1 MTAMHPPMPLVVTI
15 AAALGLSLV
24 LGFVAARLRLPALV
38 GYLAAGLI
46 IGPHTP
52 GFVADVSLAQQLAEI
67 GVMLLMF
74 GVGMHFSIKD
84 LLAVKG
90 VAVPGAVVQMAV
102 ATAMGAGLAMSWG
115 WGLPAAL
122 VLGVSLSVASTVVL
136 LRALEARGAL
146 ETPNGRIAVGWLIVE
161 DLAMVL
167 VLVLLPVMAALSADD
182 SGPGGLAELLP
193 ALGKTLLAV
202 GGFVAVML
210 VVGRRVL
217 PWLLWQISATGSR
230 ELFTLCVMAVAVSI
244 AYGASA
250 VFGVS
255 VALGAFFAGLVLRE
269 SEFSHRA
276 AEDSLPFRDAFSVLF
291 FVSVGMLFDPQV
303 LLDRP
308 LQVLSVTLVIMVGKS
323 IAAALLVLALRYPL
337 NSALTISAALAQ
349 IGEFS
354 FILIA
359 LAGTLALVPP
369 EAMSLVV
376 AGALL
381 SIALNPA
388 LFSAIEPVRRWIL
401 DRSALARRLE
411 ARQDPLAE
419 LPADMDE
426 EHLAGHVVL
435 IDHGEASRA
444 LAATLLEAGVPVV
457 AVERERATV
466 EALRDQGWAAVF
478 GDAAD
483 AETLVQAHVA
493 DAAVLVVPGG
503 DSTTTRPMLEMARL
517 LNPEL
522 RIVALAA
529 SAQEA
534 AWLRES
540 GVDAVIQQPQALADA
555 MREAVLLQRAASSRR
570 GERRMMAGATP
581 ATGPERTPS

>member
-359 LAGTLALVPP
+359 LAGTLGLVPP

-388 LFSAIEPVRRWIL
+388 LFSAIEPARRWIL
-401 DRSALARRLE
+401 ERSALARRLE

-570 GERRMMAGATP
+570 GERRLMAGATP

>member
-1 MTAMHPPMPLVVTI
+1 MHPHMPLVVTL
-15 AAALGLSLV
+15 AAALGLALV
-24 LGFVAARLRLPALV
+24 LGFAAARLKLPALV
-38 GYLAAGLI
+38 GYLAAGVI

-74 GVGMHFSIKD
+74 GVGMHFSIRD
-84 LLAVKG
+84 LLAVKA

-102 ATAMGAGLAMSWG
+102 ATAMGAGLALAWG
-115 WGLPAAL
+115 WALPAAL
-122 VLGVSLSVASTVVL
+122 VFGVSLSVASTVVL

-146 ETPNGRIAVGWLIVE
+146 ETPKGRIAVGWLGEE
-161 DLAMVL
+161 DLEMVL
-167 VLVLLPVMAALSADD
+167 VLVLLPALAALAA
-182 SGPGGLAELLP
+182 GQGGAGGVGGLLP
-193 ALGKTLLAV
+193 SLGKTLLAV

-217 PWLLWQISATGSR
+217 PWVLWQISVTGSR

-276 AEDSLPFRDAFSVLF
+276 AEDSLPFRDAFAVLF

-303 LLDRP
+303 LVDRP
-308 LQVLSVTLVIMVGKS
+308 LQVLAVTLIIMVGKS
-323 IAAALLVLALRYPL
+323 IAAALLVLGLRYPL
-337 NSALTISAALAQ
+337 SSALTISAALAQ

-354 FILIA
+354 FILVA
-359 LAGTLALVPP
+359 LATSLGLVPA

-388 LFSAIEPVRRWIL
+388 LFSAVEPLRRWIL
-401 DRSALARRLE
+401 ARSALARRLD
-411 ARQDPLAE
+411 ARDDPLAE
-419 LPADMDE
+419 LPQDTAVQ
-426 EHLAGHVVL
+426 HLAGHVVL
-435 IDHGEASRA
+435 VDDGEAGHA
-444 LAATLLEAGVPVV
+444 LAESLAAAGVPVV

-466 EALRDQGWAAVF
+466 EALRGQGRAAVF

-483 AETLVQAHVA
+483 ACTLVQAHVA
-493 DAAVLVVPGG
+493 DAAVLVLPAA
-503 DSTTTRPMLEMARL
+503 DLATTRPLLEAAL
-517 LNPEL
+517 ALNPGL
-522 RIVALAA
+522 RVVALAGG
-529 SAQEA
+529 AQEA
-534 AWLRES
+534 RWLREA
-540 GVDAVIQQPQALADA
+540 GAHAVVQQPQALADVL
-555 MREAVLLQRAASSRR
+555 REAVLAQCAASPRR
-570 GERRMMAGATP
+570 GERVTAP
-581 ATGPERTPS
+581 

>member
-1 MTAMHPPMPLVVTI
+1 MQQLGMHPPMPLVVTL
-15 AAALGLSLV
+15 AAALGLALV
-24 LGFVAARLRLPALV
+24 LGFVAARLRLPSLV
-38 GYLAAGLI
+38 GYLAAGVI

-52 GFVADVSLAQQLAEI
+52 GFVADVALAQQLAEI

-74 GVGMHFSIKD
+74 GVGMHFSMKD

-102 ATAMGAGLAMSWG
+102 ATAMGAGLAWSWG
-115 WGLPAAL
+115 WELPAAL
-122 VLGVSLSVASTVVL
+122 VFGLSLSVASTVVL
-136 LRALEARGAL
+136 LRALEARGVL

-167 VLVLLPVMAALSADD
+167 VLVLLPVLAALASSD
-182 SGPGGLAELLP
+182 GGSDGLGRLLP

-210 VVGRRVL
+210 IVGRRVL
-217 PWLLWQISATGSR
+217 PWVLWQISATGSR

-276 AEDSLPFRDAFSVLF
+276 AQDSLPFRDAFAVLF

-303 LLDRP
+303 LVDRP
-308 LQVLSVTLVIMVGKS
+308 LQVIAVALVIMIGKS
-323 IAAALLVLALRYPL
+323 IAAAALVLALRYPL
-337 NSALTISAALAQ
+337 NSALTVSAALAQ

-354 FILIA
+354 FILVA
-359 LAGTLALVPP
+359 LAGSLGLMPP

-381 SIALNPA
+381 SIAFNPA
-388 LFSAIEPVRRWIL
+388 LFSIVEPVRRWIL
-401 DRSALARRLE
+401 ARSALARRLE
-411 ARQDPLAE
+411 ARDDPLAE
-419 LPADMDE
+419 LPVDTGE
-426 EHLAGHVVL
+426 QHLAGHVVL
-435 IDHGEASRA
+435 IDHGEAGHRLA
-444 LAATLLEAGVPVV
+444 DLLAASGVPVV
-457 AVERERATV
+457 AIERERSAV
-466 EALRDQGWAAVF
+466 EALREQGRPAVF
-478 GDAAD
+478 GYAAE
-483 AETLVQAHVA
+483 AKTLVQAHVA
-493 DAAVLVVPGG
+493 EAAVLVLPGV
-503 DSTTTRPMLEMARL
+503 DSTTTRPLLQTARQ

-522 RIVALAA
+522 RVVALAG
-529 SAQEA
+529 SAEEA
-534 AWLRES
+534 TWLRES
-540 GVDAVIQQPQALADA
+540 GIDAVIEQPQALAGVLC
-555 MREAVLLQRAASSRR
+555 EAIVGQRATAPRR
-570 GERRMMAGATP
+570 SKRRLGPQPTAAPTP
-581 ATGPERTPS
+581 

>member
-1 MTAMHPPMPLVVTI
+1 MPLVVTL
-15 AAALGLSLV
+15 AAALGLALV
-24 LGFVAARLRLPALV
+24 LGFVAARLKLPALV
-38 GYLAAGLI
+38 GYLAAGVL

-74 GVGMHFSIKD
+74 GVGMHFSVKD

-102 ATAMGAGLAMSWG
+102 ATGMGAALALSWG
-115 WGLPAAL
+115 WALSAAL
-122 VLGVSLSVASTVVL
+122 VFGVSLSVASTVVL

-146 ETPNGRIAVGWLIVE
+146 DTPNGRIAVGWLVVE

-167 VLVLLPVMAALSADD
+167 VLVLLPALAALASGEG
-182 SGPGGLAELLP
+182 GPGRLGELP
-193 ALGKTLLAV
+193 TVLGKTLLAV
-202 GGFVAVML
+202 GGFVVLML

-244 AYGASA
+244 AYGASF

-276 AEDSLPFRDAFSVLF
+276 AEDSLPFRDAFAVLF
-291 FVSVGMLFDPQV
+291 FVSVGMLFDPKIVLERPVQV
-303 LLDRP
+303 LA
-308 LQVLSVTLVIMVGKS
+308 VTLIIMVGKS

-337 NSALTISAALAQ
+337 NSALTVSAALAQ

-359 LAGTLALVPP
+359 LATTLGLVPQ

-388 LFSAIEPVRRWIL
+388 LFSAVEPMRRWIL
-401 DRSALARRLE
+401 ARSALARQLE
-411 ARQDPLAE
+411 ARHDPLAE
-419 LPADMDE
+419 LPMDTAE
-426 EHLAGHVVL
+426 QHLSGHVVL
-435 IDHGEASRA
+435 VDKGEAGAA
-444 LAATLLEAGVPVV
+444 LAAALAAAGVPVV

-466 EALRDQGWAAVF
+466 EALREQGRVAVF
-478 GDAAD
+478 GDAAE

-493 DAAVLVVPGG
+493 DAAVLVVPGA
-503 DSTTTRPMLEMARL
+503 DSTTMRPVLEMARQ

-522 RIVALAA
+522 RIVALAD

-534 AWLRES
+534 SWLQDS
-540 GVDAVIQQPQALADA
+540 GVHVVVQQPQALA
-555 MREAVLLQRAASSRR
+555 EALRGAVVAQRALWPRTGQRGPARAAAASAAAP
-570 GERRMMAGATP
+570 AGARDPGET
-581 ATGPERTPS
+581 

>member
-1 MTAMHPPMPLVVTI
+1 MPLVVTL
-15 AAALGLSLV
+15 AAALGLALV
-24 LGFVAARLRLPALV
+24 LGFLAARLKLPALV
-38 GYLAAGLI
+38 GYLAAGVI

-52 GFVADVSLAQQLAEI
+52 GFVADVALAQQLAEI

-102 ATAMGAGLAMSWG
+102 ATAMGAGLALSWG
-115 WGLPAAL
+115 WDLPAAL
-122 VLGVSLSVASTVVL
+122 VLGLALSVASTVVL

-161 DLAMVL
+161 DLAMVI
-167 VLVLLPVMAALSADD
+167 VLVLLPVLAALAAD
-182 SGPGGLAELLP
+182 GGGGGGIGELLP

-210 VVGRRVL
+210 VVGRRLL
-217 PWLLWQISATGSR
+217 PWVLWQISATGSR

-276 AEDSLPFRDAFSVLF
+276 AEDSLPFRDAFAVLF

-303 LLDRP
+303 LVDRP
-308 LQVLSVTLVIMVGKS
+308 LQVLAVTLVIMVGKS
-323 IAAALLVLALRYPL
+323 VAAAVLVMALRYPL

-359 LAGTLALVPP
+359 LAGSLGLVPP

-388 LFSAIEPVRRWIL
+388 LFSLVDPLRRWVL
-401 DRSALARRLE
+401 ARSAMARRLE
-411 ARQDPLAE
+411 ARDDPLAE
-419 LPADMDE
+419 LPQDTGDQ
-426 EHLAGHVVL
+426 HLAGHVVL
-435 IDHGEASRA
+435 IDHGESSRLLADA
-444 LAATLLEAGVPVV
+444 LVTAGVPVV
-457 AVERERATV
+457 AIERERAAV
-466 EALRDQGWAAVF
+466 ELLRGQGRAAVF
-478 GDAAD
+478 GDAAE

-503 DSTTTRPMLEMARL
+503 DSTMVRPLLDLARQ
-517 LNPEL
+517 LNPQL
-522 RIVALAA
+522 RIVALAD

-540 GVDAVIQQPQALADA
+540 GVDTVVEQPQAVASV
-555 MREAVLLQRAASSRR
+555 MREAIVAQRAVSPRR
-570 GERRMMAGATP
+570 GERRLAAGLA
-581 ATGPERTPS
+581 AE

>member
-1 MTAMHPPMPLVVTI
+1 MPLVVTL
-15 AAALGLSLV
+15 AAALGLALV
-24 LGFVAARLRLPALV
+24 LGFVAARLKLPALV
-38 GYLAAGLI
+38 GYLAAGVI

-52 GFVADVSLAQQLAEI
+52 GFVADVPLAQQLAEI

-84 LLAVKG
+84 LLAVKA

-102 ATAMGAGLAMSWG
+102 ATAMGAGLALSWG
-115 WGLPAAL
+115 WALPAAL
-122 VLGVSLSVASTVVL
+122 VLGLSLSVASTVVL

-161 DLAMVL
+161 DLAMVI
-167 VLVLLPVMAALSADD
+167 VLVMLPVLAALA
-182 SGPGGLAELLP
+182 PGGTGGEPADLLP

-210 VVGRRVL
+210 VVGRRAL
-217 PWLLWQISATGSR
+217 PWVLWQISATGSR

-276 AEDSLPFRDAFSVLF
+276 AEDSLPFRDAFAVLF

-303 LLDRP
+303 LVDRP
-308 LQVLSVTLVIMVGKS
+308 LQVLAVTLVIMVGKS

-354 FILIA
+354 FILVT
-359 LAGTLALVPP
+359 LAGTLGLVPP

-388 LFSAIEPVRRWIL
+388 LFSGVEPLRRWIL
-401 DRSALARRLE
+401 ARSAVARRLE
-411 ARQDPLAE
+411 SRTDPLAE
-419 LPADMDE
+419 LPQDTGVQ
-426 EHLAGHVVL
+426 HLAGHVVL
-435 IDHGEASRA
+435 IDHGEAGHCLVES
-444 LAATLLEAGVPVV
+444 LAAAGVPVV
-457 AVERERATV
+457 AIERERAAV
-466 EALRDQGWAAVF
+466 EALRSQGRVAVF
-478 GDAAD
+478 GDAAE
-483 AETLVQAHVA
+483 AETLIQAHVA

-503 DSTTTRPMLEMARL
+503 DSTTTRPLLEVARR
-517 LNPEL
+517 LNPQL
-522 RIVALAA
+522 RIVALAD

-534 AWLRES
+534 AWMRES
-540 GVDAVIQQPQALADA
+540 LVDAVVEKPQALAEV
-555 MREAVLLQRAASSRR
+555 MSEAIIAQRAASPRR
-570 GERRMMAGATP
+570 GERRLAIETNS
-581 ATGPERTPS
+581 T

>member
-1 MTAMHPPMPLVVTI
+1 MHPPMPLVVTL
-15 AAALGLSLV
+15 AAALGLALV
-24 LGFVAARLRLPALV
+24 LGFVAARLKLPALV
-38 GYLAAGLI
+38 GYLAAGVL

-52 GFVADVSLAQQLAEI
+52 GFVADVALAQQLAEI

-74 GVGMHFSIKD
+74 GVGMHFSLKD
-84 LLAVKG
+84 LLAVKA

-102 ATAMGAGLAMSWG
+102 ATAMGAGLALSWG
-115 WGLPAAL
+115 WSLPAAL
-122 VLGVSLSVASTVVL
+122 VLGLSLSVASTVVL

-161 DLAMVL
+161 DLAMVI
-167 VLVLLPVMAALSADD
+167 VLVLLPVLAALT
-182 SGPGGLAELLP
+182 SGGDGGGLAELWP
-193 ALGKTLLAV
+193 ALGKTFLAI

-210 VVGRRVL
+210 IVGRRAL

-276 AEDSLPFRDAFSVLF
+276 AEDSLPFRDAFAVLF
-291 FVSVGMLFDPQV
+291 FVSVGMLFDPAV
-303 LLDRP
+303 LADRP
-308 LQVLSVTLVIMVGKS
+308 LQVLAVTLVIMVGKS
-323 IAAALLVLALRYPL
+323 LAAAVLVLALRYPL

-354 FILIA
+354 FILMA
-359 LAGTLALVPP
+359 LAGTLDLVPP

-388 LFSAIEPVRRWIL
+388 LFSLAEPLRRWIL
-401 DRSALARRLE
+401 VRSAFARKLE
-411 ARQDPLAE
+411 ARDDPLAE
-419 LPADMDE
+419 LPRDTGDQL
-426 EHLAGHVVL
+426 LAGHVVL
-435 IDHGEASRA
+435 IDHGEASRHLAEA
-444 LAATLLEAGVPVV
+444 LTAAAVPVV
-457 AVERERATV
+457 AIERERATV
-466 EALRDQGWAAVF
+466 EALREQGRAAVF
-478 GDAAD
+478 GDAAE
-483 AETLVQAHVA
+483 AATLIQAHLV

-503 DSTTTRPMLEMARL
+503 DSTTIRPMLELARQ
-517 LNPEL
+517 LNPDL
-522 RIVALAA
+522 RIVALAD

-540 GVDAVIQQPQALADA
+540 GVDVVVERTQALASV
-555 MREAVLLQRAASSRR
+555 MRAAVVAQRAASPRR
-570 GERRMMAGATP
+570 GERRFAA
-581 ATGPERTPS
+581 AASAE

>member
-1 MTAMHPPMPLVVTI
+1 MPLVVTL
-15 AAALGLSLV
+15 AAALGLALV
-24 LGFVAARLRLPALV
+24 LGFLAARLKLPALV
-38 GYLAAGLI
+38 GYLAAGVI

-52 GFVADVSLAQQLAEI
+52 GFVADVALAQQLAEI

-102 ATAMGAGLAMSWG
+102 ATAMGAGMALSWG
-115 WGLPAAL
+115 WDLPAAL
-122 VLGVSLSVASTVVL
+122 VLGLALSVASTVVL

-161 DLAMVL
+161 DLAMVI
-167 VLVLLPVMAALSADD
+167 VLVLLPVLAALAAD
-182 SGPGGLAELLP
+182 GGGGGGIGELLP

-210 VVGRRVL
+210 VVGRRLL
-217 PWLLWQISATGSR
+217 PWVLWQISATGSR

-276 AEDSLPFRDAFSVLF
+276 AEDSLPFRDAFAVLF

-303 LLDRP
+303 LVDRP
-308 LQVLSVTLVIMVGKS
+308 LQVLAVTLVIMVGKS
-323 IAAALLVLALRYPL
+323 VAAAVLVMALRYPL

-359 LAGTLALVPP
+359 LAGSLGLVPP

-388 LFSAIEPVRRWIL
+388 LFSLVDPLRRWVL
-401 DRSALARRLE
+401 ARSAMARQLE
-411 ARQDPLAE
+411 ARDDPLAE
-419 LPADMDE
+419 LPQDTGDQ
-426 EHLAGHVVL
+426 HLAGHVVL
-435 IDHGEASRA
+435 IDHGESSRLLADA
-444 LAATLLEAGVPVV
+444 LVTAGVPVV
-457 AVERERATV
+457 AIERERAAV
-466 EALRDQGWAAVF
+466 ELLRGQGRAAVF
-478 GDAAD
+478 GDAAE

-503 DSTTTRPMLEMARL
+503 DSTMVRPLLDLARQ
-517 LNPEL
+517 LNPQL
-522 RIVALAA
+522 RIVALAD

-540 GVDAVIQQPQALADA
+540 GVDTVVEQPQAVASV
-555 MREAVLLQRAASSRR
+555 MREAIVAQRAVSPRR
-570 GERRMMAGATP
+570 GERRLAAGLA
-581 ATGPERTPS
+581 AE

>member
-1 MTAMHPPMPLVVTI
+1 MPLVVTL
-15 AAALGLSLV
+15 AAALGLALV
-24 LGFVAARLRLPALV
+24 LGFLAARLKLPALV
-38 GYLAAGLI
+38 GYLAAGVI

-52 GFVADVSLAQQLAEI
+52 GFVADVALAQQLAEI

-102 ATAMGAGLAMSWG
+102 ATAMGAGMALSWG
-115 WGLPAAL
+115 WDLPAAL
-122 VLGVSLSVASTVVL
+122 VLGLALSVASTVVL

-161 DLAMVL
+161 DLAMVI
-167 VLVLLPVMAALSADD
+167 VLVLLPVLAALAAD
-182 SGPGGLAELLP
+182 GGGGGGIGELLP

-210 VVGRRVL
+210 VVGRRLL
-217 PWLLWQISATGSR
+217 PWVLWQISATGSR

-276 AEDSLPFRDAFSVLF
+276 AEDSLPFRDAFAVLF

-303 LLDRP
+303 LVDRP
-308 LQVLSVTLVIMVGKS
+308 LQVLAVTLVIMVGKS
-323 IAAALLVLALRYPL
+323 VAAAVLVMALRYPL

-359 LAGTLALVPP
+359 LAGSLGLVPP

-388 LFSAIEPVRRWIL
+388 LFSLVDPLRRWVL
-401 DRSALARRLE
+401 ARSAMARQLE
-411 ARQDPLAE
+411 ARDDPLAE
-419 LPADMDE
+419 LPQDTGDQ
-426 EHLAGHVVL
+426 HLAGHVVL
-435 IDHGEASRA
+435 IDHGESSRLLADA
-444 LAATLLEAGVPVV
+444 LVTAGVPVV
-457 AVERERATV
+457 AIERERAAV
-466 EALRDQGWAAVF
+466 ELLRGQGRAAVF
-478 GDAAD
+478 GDAAE

-503 DSTTTRPMLEMARL
+503 DSTMVRPLLDLARQ
-517 LNPEL
+517 LNPQL
-522 RIVALAA
+522 RIVALAD

-534 AWLRES
+534 ACHRPW
-540 GVDAVIQQPQALADA
+540 
-555 MREAVLLQRAASSRR
+555 
-570 GERRMMAGATP
+570 P
-581 ATGPERTPS
+581 A